1 MKIICVGRNY
11 VDHIKELNNKKPK
24 EPVLF
29 LKPQTAIINKGQ
41 PFFIPSFSKEI
52 HYELEIIVRINR
64 LGKFIKRKFSH
75 KYYEEIGLGID
86 FTARDL
92 QLELKNNGLPW
103 EKAKAFDGSC
113 LIGKWKNKKD
123 FDNIDNIDNIDFRLT
138 KNNEIVQNSNTSL
151 MLWKV
156 DELIEYISKFFTLKT
171 GDVIF
176 TGTPS
181 GVGKVQ
187 LNDNLKGYM
196 NDHELLS
203 INIK

>member
-11 VDHIKELNNKKPK
+11 VDHIKELNNNKPK

-41 PFFIPSFSKEI
+41 PFFIPSFSNEV
-52 HYELEIIVRINR
+52 HYELEVIIKINR
-64 LGKFIKRKFSH
+64 LGRFIEKKFSH
-75 KYYEEIGLGID
+75 KYYDEIGLGID

-113 LIGKWKNKKD
+113 LIGDWKNKKD
-123 FDNIDNIDNIDFRLT
+123 FNNIDNIDFRLT
-138 KNNEIVQNSNTSL
+138 KNDEIVQNSNTSL

-156 DELIEYISKFFTLKT
+156 DELIEYISKFFTLKI
-171 GDVIF
+171 GDIIF
-176 TGTPS
+176 TGTPA

-187 LNDNLKGYM
+187 LNDKLKGYL
-196 NDHELLS
+196 NDNELLT

>member
-11 VDHIKELNNKKPK
+11 ADHIKELDNKKPK
-24 EPVLF
+24 DPVLF

-41 PFFIPSFSKEI
+41 PFFIPSFSNEI
-52 HYELEIIVRINR
+52 HYELEVIIKINR
-64 LGKFIKRKFSH
+64 LGRFIEKKFSQ
-75 KYYEEIGLGID
+75 KYYDKIGLGID

-92 QLELKNNGLPW
+92 QLELKKNGLPW

-113 LIGKWKNKKD
+113 LIGDWKNKKD
-123 FDNIDNIDNIDFRLT
+123 FNNIDNIDFRLT
-138 KNNEIVQNSNTSL
+138 KNDEIVQHSNTSL

-156 DELIEYISKFFTLKT
+156 DELIEYISKFFTLKI
-171 GDVIF
+171 GDIIF
-176 TGTPS
+176 TGTPA

-187 LNDNLKGYM
+187 LNDKLKGYL
-196 NDHELLS
+196 NDNELLS